1 MPHLFVD
8 LWHGAFP
15 KPEPCEPPTK
25 YVGLVKRVPADE
37 LPRIANG
44 SESFVRINL
53 EWDESPE
60 SFKRTLSQGLW
71 VLAPGGATEQI
82 EAIDLETG
90 DLLVLWRAP
99 CVKEAK

>member
-15 KPEPCEPPTK
+15 RPEPYTPPAR
-25 YVGLVKRVPADE
+25 YVGLVKRIPADE

-53 EWDESPE
+53 EWDESPG
-60 SFKRTLSQGLW
+60 SFERRLAQGQW

-99 CVKEAK
+99 CAKESK